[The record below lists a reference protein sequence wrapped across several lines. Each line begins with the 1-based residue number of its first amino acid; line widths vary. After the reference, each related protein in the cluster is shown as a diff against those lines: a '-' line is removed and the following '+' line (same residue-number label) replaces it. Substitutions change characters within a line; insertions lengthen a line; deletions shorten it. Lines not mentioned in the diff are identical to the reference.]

1 MVHGL
6 IIIMRK
12 KKLTQWLRFSHI
24 GNPTG
29 PADVLEGTV
38 KAGSAGNPVSR
49 YCNHAAPIGA
59 NRMIPKITSI

>member
-29 PADVLEGTV
+29 SAGVATGIMEP
-38 KAGSAGNPVSR
+38 GSAGNPENI
-49 YCNHAAPIGA
+49 YCNHAAPIGNEKSRPQIIA
-59 NRMIPKITSI
+59 I